1 MPHVLSH
8 DARIYW
14 RSDGDPNLPALV
26 LGNSLGTDFS
36 LWDTILPRLLR
47 HFYVIRYDMRGH
59 GGSDAPAGAYTIDL
73 LTDDLEAVIRAAG
86 LRRYAYCGVSLGGMI
101 GMNLGA
107 RQPQGLERLVLCNTT
122 TAFPDPKLWSA
133 RIEAVLQGGM
143 ASITDAALGR
153 FFTPEFVANN
163 SVACQRARNTLLGIS
178 PQGYAGCCAAIRDM
192 NLAPALARIQ
202 VPTLVITGS
211 RDQSTPV
218 AFGQA
223 IAEGIADSRLVTLE
237 SAHLPCV
244 ETPIAYTDALVA
256 FLAPSGIDS
265 DSSRHEAGMKRRRQV
280 LGDAHVDRSI
290 QSATPF
296 NAPFQNFI
304 TRYAWGE
311 IWTSTRFDDTQRR
324 LLVLAMTA
332 GMARWEEFELHVGA
346 ALRAGVEPEAIQEV
360 LHQIAVYCGVPA
372 ANTGFK
378 IAGELIREHQARRS

>member
-1 MPHVLSH
+1 MPHVNSH

-14 RSDGDPNLPALV
+14 RSDGNPALPALV

-59 GGSDAPAGAYTIDL
+59 GASDAPAGDYTLDQ
-73 LTDDLEAVIRAAG
+73 LTDDLEAVIKAAG
-86 LRRYAYCGVSLGGMI
+86 IDEYYYCGISLGGMV
-101 GMNLGA
+101 GMTLGA
-107 RQPQGLERLVLCNTT
+107 RQPKGLKRLILSNTT
-122 TAFPDPKLWSA
+122 TAFPDPDLWRA
-133 RIEAVLQGGM
+133 RIEAVLEGGM
-143 ASITDAALGR
+143 ASIVDAALGR
-153 FFTPEFVANN
+153 FFTPAFIAND
-163 SVACQRARNTLLGIS
+163 SVACQRTRNTLLGIS

-192 NLAPALARIQ
+192 ELAGALASIK

-211 RDQSTPV
+211 HDQSTPP

-223 IAEGIADSRLVTLE
+223 IAEGIANAQIVNLE
-237 SAHLPCV
+237 SAHLPCI
-244 ETPIAYTDALVA
+244 ETPIAYTDALIQ
-256 FLAPSGIDS
+256 FLDPSAVDS
-265 DSSRHEAGMKRRRQV
+265 DSSRYDAGMARRRQV
-280 LGDAHVDRSI
+280 LGNAHVDRSTA
-290 QSATPF
+290 QATPF
-296 NAPFQNFI
+296 NGGFQRFI

-311 IWTSTRFDDTQRR
+311 IWTSSRFEDVQRR

-360 LHQIAVYCGVPA
+360 LYQVAVYCGVPA

-378 IAGELIREHQARRS
+378 IAGDLLREHQQKVD